1 MPLDAT
7 HLLTPADCALLVNEM
22 QVRVA
27 GADAES
33 PLAVSARAA
42 LPNMVALV
50 DGARNHGVP
59 VVHCVKIFRRDGLG
73 RNQNIVLYQRRDAA
87 SGLPAREGADDR
99 PVPGTE
105 IVPELA
111 ADPRDVV
118 MSRLHGMGSVSDTG
132 VDPLL
137 RTLAVSTVVVIG
149 VSVNVGVINV
159 VMDLVNRGYDVVVPR
174 DAVAGTPDW
183 YAEAAIDHTI
193 RNLAHVTTTADVLRA
208 WEQ

>member
-7 HLLTPADCALLVNEM
+7 HLLAPADCALLVNEM

-27 GADAES
+27 GADVES
-33 PLAVSARAA
+33 PLAASARAA

-50 DGARNHGVP
+50 NGARGHGVP
-59 VVHCVKIFRRDGLG
+59 VVHCVKVFRRDSLG
-73 RNQNIVLYQRRDAA
+73 RNRNIVLYQRRGAA
-87 SGLPAREGADDR
+87 SGLPAREDADDR

-118 MSRLHGMGSVSDTG
+118 MSRLHGMGSVSDSG

-137 RTLAVSTVVVIG
+137 RTLGVSTVVVIG

-159 VMDLVNRGYDVVVPR
+159 VMDLVNRGYDVVVHR

-193 RNLAHVTTTADVLRA
+193 RNLAHVITTADVLRA
-208 WEQ
+208 WE